1 MPNSNHIISEPG
13 PITARLIDISKRF
26 GDVIAN
32 DRVCLDVRHGE
43 IVGLLGENGAGKS
56 TLVKVLYGLTLPD
69 KGRIDINGAA
79 SSIRKPSDAIAAGI
93 GMVTQHFSLVPTMT
107 VVENIVL
114 GTSRIVIDRNSA
126 RKKISLICESLGF
139 GVDPDEFVSAL
150 SVGQRQ
156 RVEILKALYRDC
168 RVLVLDEPTA
178 VLAPQEAETLF
189 KAVRLL
195 ANRGIA
201 VILITHKL
209 HEVRQMCQR
218 VTILRRGSCVGT
230 FEVAQHSDDELVELM
245 VGRAVEHANH
255 EKVKHGEYVRMSVR
269 KLVVESRGGRRLLD
283 DVSLEIREREIVGV
297 AGVSGNG
304 QSALVSVLCGLTRLM
319 RGTIEVNGRDL
330 TYGKPTDY
338 LDAGVGRIAEDR
350 HASVIGEMS
359 VAHNIV
365 LERIDDFRK
374 AGAIDEQAISTLV
387 QKLIQQFAIRAT
399 PSDPVSSLSGGNLQ
413 KVLLAKVLSRE
424 PKVLVI
430 AQPTRGLDVLAT
442 REIRNLLAFQRVN
455 GAGILLVSEDLDE
468 LLELSDRILVMYEG
482 RIVAEF
488 TNSQFD
494 RNEIGLAMTG
504 SGSR

>member
-1 MPNSNHIISEPG
+1 LSVSTHVIDEPG

-32 DRVCLDVRHGE
+32 DRVCLDVRRGE

-69 KGRIDINGAA
+69 EGRIEIDRAP
-79 SSIRKPSDAIAAGI
+79 STIRKPSDAIAAGI
-93 GMVTQHFSLVPTMT
+93 GMVTQHFSLVSTMT
-107 VVENIVL
+107 VVENIIL
-114 GTSRIVIDRNSA
+114 GTSRIIIDRDSA
-126 RKKISLICESLGF
+126 RKKIVLLCESLGF
-139 GVDPDEFVSAL
+139 GVDPDELVSAL

-195 ANRGIA
+195 ANSGIA

-209 HEVRQMCQR
+209 HEVRKMCQR

-230 FEVAQHSDDELVELM
+230 YEVAQHSDDELVELM

-255 EKVKHGEYVRMSVR
+255 ETVKPGNLVRMSVR
-269 KLVVESRGGRRLLD
+269 NLVVESRGGRILD
-283 DVSLEIREREIVGV
+283 NVSLEIREREIIGV

-304 QSALVSVLCGLTRLM
+304 QSALVSVLCGLTRPTK
-319 RGTIEVNGRDL
+319 GKIEVNGHDL
-330 TYGKPTDY
+330 THGKPMDY
-338 LDAGVGRIAEDR
+338 LNAGVGRIAEDR
-350 HASVIGEMS
+350 HASVIAEMS

-365 LERIDDFRK
+365 LERIDGFRK
-374 AGAIDEQAISTLV
+374 AGAIDEKAISTLV
-387 QKLIQQFAIRAT
+387 QKLIQQFAIRAA
-399 PSDPVSSLSGGNLQ
+399 PNDPVSSLSGGNMQ

-442 REIRNLLAFQRVN
+442 REIRNMLAFQRVN